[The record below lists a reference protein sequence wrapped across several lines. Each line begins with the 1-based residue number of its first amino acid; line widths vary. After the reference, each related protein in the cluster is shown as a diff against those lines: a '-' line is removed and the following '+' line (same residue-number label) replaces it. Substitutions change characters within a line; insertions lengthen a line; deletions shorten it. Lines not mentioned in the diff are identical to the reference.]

1 MALEQIPARPIIEIL
16 GAYRSTSCS
25 LYQFIRFL
33 MVVSRE
39 IRMAATFSNTGSRQ
53 RASSRPASK
62 QLDSRQQVTSKPGSK
77 RPGRAG
83 LGSKQEVQSTP
94 AARPEVPRKRVLN
107 SLPASVLTVS
117 EQINQHTGDPNFM
130 TSLARGLAVIQ
141 AFSERQRE
149 LTVSQISA
157 KTGFSRA
164 AVRRCLYT
172 LA

>member
-1 MALEQIPARPIIEIL
+1 
-16 GAYRSTSCS
+16 
-25 LYQFIRFL
+25 
-33 MVVSRE
+33 
-39 IRMAATFSNTGSRQ
+39 MAATFSDTGSRQ
-53 RASSRPASK
+53 QASTKPASK
-62 QLDSRQQVTSKPGSK
+62 QLDSRQQVIGKPGSK
-77 RPGRAG
+77 RQGRAG
-83 LGSKQEVQSTP
+83 FGPKQEVRSTP
-94 AARPEVPRKRVLN
+94 ASRPEVLRKSVLK

-164 AVRRCLYT
+164 AD
-172 LA
+172 